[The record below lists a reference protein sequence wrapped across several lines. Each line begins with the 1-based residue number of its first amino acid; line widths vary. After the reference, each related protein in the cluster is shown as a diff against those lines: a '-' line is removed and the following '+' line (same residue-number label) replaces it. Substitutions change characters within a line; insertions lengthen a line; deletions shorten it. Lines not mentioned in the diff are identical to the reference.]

1 MGSLVPTF
9 SYTPNATAASN
20 AYIAAQNK
28 FSDSLMDPIELLS
41 KLNNEAIAAKERE
54 EEKAIRAEDRA
65 WKLEDRARAAKE
77 RQAEDAY
84 YGELA
89 RGVQTK
95 GGIYGDALAT
105 ESNKYDLTPDE
116 ILKATLYKNDAEQA
130 RAAGE
135 TVLAD
140 KLAWQTKVSDNVD
153 SFMQSG
159 VGDESRVEM
168 YDRINSILAGK
179 GLPIPKEA
187 ILSADQA
194 RLAEKTAEENE
205 AKRLKEAKAE
215 ILKNDQANAWKLV
228 NALGNTRTEIDEYG
242 NEVQVVGSRAGT
254 SGSKDNSFNKSID
267 DGLTDVLKAIE
278 EKTKGTENTTKAVT
292 SEQAIKLYNT
302 LVGEEGISAD
312 VASNIVSMGI
322 GSTQPGWKE
331 LWLGDPKAKLSKDQL
346 SFILPAAKEAM
357 ALKKNTASTTGSG
370 VSTKAAEAAKLYQNL
385 EEESLLSLKSIL
397 SEQAK
402 LARGAE
408 GRRADSVNA
417 WLQDRGLLDKS
428 KVEESAEQALGAT
441 GKPLE
446 AKVNKNIKSIA
457 GIPDSMV
464 TSEGVTNESY
474 KDGKGYSIAMGYNLH
489 YNKDD
494 ITKDFKDANISPEK
508 AFIAKTRPQ
517 DLVLDDGEAQRLSQ
531 VAYYK
536 YADSLDKALG
546 GTLDKLSPQMQA
558 TALQMH
564 YRGDLFKDADYAKE
578 LRKYVKADDYDGL
591 VKYVSENA
599 ATLPAPVVRRLEND
613 LGAPVTSNLRGTM
626 SNEDKIAY
634 LEKALSGKSKSVK
647 ELFGGSDVID
657 AYASKKKEQDKELSS
672 SAYARTFGPKTEV
685 GKYAKVWEESDS
697 KKGSSLSKNISNL
710 ATAMKKDGIS
720 TFEEVATLYNSMP
733 EGPDKDA
740 VGEVLNYKGMQNSQ
754 DWRDA
759 KAREEYLEA
768 GLTALSAI
776 PGGGKF
782 AKDAI
787 VYSLKNTIRDKV
799 VKNPLLSLPNFST
812 GNSAWVNKNAVIA
825 TDKLNGVNLSRAL
838 EKSAPDSALIN
849 SLNSANAVKQ
859 ELANT
864 VPSNVANL
872 NYFRL
877 TKELDKFKNETDA
890 RMLWKGAIEAQRN
903 GQITKEHLMQI
914 MRDINDKSLINIRE
928 LMEDLPK

>member
-1 MGSLVPTF
+1 MGYTVPKINV
-9 SYTPNATAASN
+9 SNLLNAGSAARELFGSVRQDELAN
-20 AYIAAQNK
+20 AKMA
-28 FSDSLMDPIELLS
+28 
-41 KLNNEAIAAKERE
+41 E
-54 EEKAIRAEDRA
+54 EQRRYDEDRA
-65 WKLEDRARAAKE
+65 WKLEDRERVAKE

-89 RGVQTK
+89 KGVQTK

-105 ESNKYDLTPDE
+105 EANKYALNPDE
-116 ILKATLYKNDAEQA
+116 ILRATLYKNDANAA
-130 RAAGE
+130 RAAGDS
-135 TVLAD
+135 TLAD

-159 VGDESRVEM
+159 VGEESRPEM
-168 YDRINSILAGK
+168 YDRINSMVAGQ

-194 RLAEKTAEENE
+194 RLADKTATENA
-205 AKRLKEAKAE
+205 AKALKESRAE
-215 ILKNDQANAWKLV
+215 IFKNDQANAWKLV
-228 NALGNTRTEIDEYG
+228 NALGDTSTVLDAEG
-242 NEVQVVGSRAGT
+242 NEVQVSNSTRNSTRADAKDLKDLSAGVSRISDAIKKANIDDKYIGT
-254 SGSKDNSFNKSID
+254 ATDDALKARETLIARKNMTPDEASKLVADAIGSKDV
-267 DGLTDVLKAIE
+267 GLIFTDNVPKFSEENLLKYADSQTRISNRAGI
-278 EKTKGTENTTKAVT
+278 TADNTT
-292 SEQAIKLYNT
+292 
-302 LVGEEGISAD
+302 
-312 VASNIVSMGI
+312 SNINSKA
-322 GSTQPGWKE
+322 TQ
-331 LWLGDPKAKLSKDQL
+331 AANLS
-346 SFILPAAKEAM
+346 E
-357 ALKKNTASTTGSG
+357 
-370 VSTKAAEAAKLYQNL
+370 
-385 EEESLLSLKSIL
+385 LLSAQSKTQLGSIL
-397 SEQAK
+397 EEQAK
-402 LARGAE
+402 LAKGSE

-417 WLQDRGLLDKS
+417 WLQGRGLLDAP
-428 KVEESAEQALGAT
+428 KVDENVERSLGAT

-446 AKVNKNIKSIA
+446 ARVNKNIKSIA

-464 TSEGVTNESY
+464 ASEGVTNTAY
-474 KDGKGYSIAMGYNLH
+474 KDGKGYSVAMGYNLAA
-489 YNKDD
+489 NKDSVD
-494 ITKDFKDANISPEK
+494 KDFKDANISPEK

-536 YADSLDKALG
+536 YADNLDKKLG
-546 GTLDKLSPQMQA
+546 GNFDKLSPQMQA

-564 YRGDLFKDADYAKE
+564 YRGDLYNDAEYSKE
-578 LRKYVKADDYDGL
+578 LRKYVAKDDFNGL
-591 VKYVSENA
+591 VNYVSNNA
-599 ATLPAPVVRRLEND
+599 DKLPAPVVRRLEND
-613 LGAPVTSNLRGTM
+613 LGAPVTEAVKG
-626 SNEDKIAY
+626 KITKGVEVPAT
-634 LEKALSGKSKSVK
+634 KDSSKSVR

-657 AYASKKKEQDKELSS
+657 TYASKKEDQDKELSS

-710 ATAMKKDGIS
+710 STAMKKDGIS
-720 TFEEVATLYNSMP
+720 TYEEVAALYNSMP
-733 EGPDKDA
+733 KGPDRDA

-759 KAREEYLEA
+759 KAKEQYLEA

-782 AKDAI
+782 ARDAFAQP
-787 VYSLKNTIRDKV
+787 LKNALRDKAEAAV
-799 VKNPLLSLPNFST
+799 VKKVVETPLALPNFST
-812 GNSAWVNKNAVIA
+812 GNSAWINKNAVVA

-849 SLNSANAVKQ
+849 SLNSANTAKT
-859 ELANT
+859 ELATT

-890 RMLWKGAIEAQRN
+890 SMLWKGAIEAQKN
-903 GQITKEHLMQI
+903 GQITKEHLIQI
-914 MRDINDKSLINIRE
+914 MRDINDKGLINTRK